1 VSLSAR
7 DTHEWAHKAGASWP
21 CSTLADRAV
30 WAQLDKRNGDLVD
43 LQVNGRTAD
52 DGGLLVGEPPSLV
65 LLDGHELD
73 AILADL
79 AYPKA
84 RARGWGTH

>member
-1 VSLSAR
+1 MRLHDNGALWSVSLSAR

-52 DGGLLVGEPPSLV
+52 DV
-65 LLDGHELD
+65 DGHELD